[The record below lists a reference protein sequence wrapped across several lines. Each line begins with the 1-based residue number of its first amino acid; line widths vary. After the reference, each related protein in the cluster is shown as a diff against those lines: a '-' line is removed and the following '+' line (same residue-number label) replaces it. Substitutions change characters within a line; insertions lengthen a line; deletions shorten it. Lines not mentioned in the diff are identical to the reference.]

1 MALFDD
7 ASLVTTPN
15 GYKAGTL
22 YSIKPTSGAGDM
34 TVVRA
39 TTATR
44 VNSAGL
50 IESVAINVPR
60 LDYTDSTCPSL
71 LLEPQRTNL
80 ALYSEQFDNGAWTKT
95 GVTISSNATTS
106 PDGTTSADK
115 IIANASGGDKTT
127 FQLISI
133 TIGQAFTIS
142 AFFKKSEYRLAFVR
156 AGGQTASPYVIYN
169 LDTEAVVSTSGASS
183 TKIED
188 YGNGWYRILL
198 TLNSATGGTCAPN
211 VSFIPD
217 SGYTLSGVN
226 IPQYTGDGTSGGF
239 VWGCQ
244 LEANGASYATSY
256 IPTTSAA
263 VTRNADVISKTGIS
277 SLINSTEGVL
287 YAEINALKYPI
298 DFNNWLT
305 ITDGTNANSVGIVFE
320 TNGKATAR
328 IEVGGVGQA
337 YITTSVDYSN
347 FIKVAFKYKENDF
360 AWWVNGVEV
369 GTDLSGITFPSNTLN
384 SLQFA
389 YGSGSNKWA
398 GNVKLLAVFNEA
410 LSDSELETLTT

>member
-7 ASLVTTPN
+7 ASLVVTPN

-60 LDYTDSTCPSL
+60 LDYLNASCPSL
-71 LLEPQRTNL
+71 LLEPQRSNLQTYSDNIDNAVYGKTN
-80 ALYSEQFDNGAWTKT
+80 
-95 GVTISSNATTS
+95 VTITANVTTS
-106 PDGTTSADK
+106 PDGTTNADK
-115 IIANASGGDKTT
+115 IVEDTTNAVHRISNVGGVMTSATT
-127 FQLISI
+127 YTSSFFAKKAERDQVYILIPTSVAA
-133 TIGQAFTIS
+133 TRT
-142 AFFKKSEYRLAFVR
+142 V
-156 AGGQTASPYVIYN
+156 VVYN
-169 LDTEAVVSTSGASS
+169 LTTGVSSVVSGSSATSHSMV
-183 TKIED
+183 D
-188 YGNGWYRILL
+188 YGNGWYRCIV
-198 TLNSATGGTCAPN
+198 TFTTTAAGTN
-211 VSFIPD
+211 LVGI
-217 SGYTLSGVN
+217 Y
-226 IPQYTGDGTSGGF
+226 
-239 VWGCQ
+239 
-244 LEANGASYATSY
+244 NGAEDYAGTTSFGLFLYGLMNEAGAYATSY

-263 VTRNADVISKTGIS
+263 VTRNADSISKTGIS
-277 SLINSTEGVL
+277 SLIGQTEGVL

-298 DFNNWLT
+298 DINNWLT

-320 TNGKATAR
+320 TTGAATAR
-328 IEVGGVGQA
+328 IEVGGVIQA